1 MSRRDFERHLR
12 EHGCFHHHHHHRGSH
27 DIWVNP
33 ANGTQAPVL
42 RHKTLKRGTVRAICQ
57 RLEVP
62 SPF

>member
-12 EHGCFHHHHHHRGSH
+12 KHGCFLHHRGGSH

-33 ANGTQAPVL
+33 ANGTQAPVP
-42 RHKTLKRGTVRAICQ
+42 RHATLKRGTVRAICQ
-57 RLEVP
+57 RLEVA